1 MGGAVDS
8 RGATGSIVVFW
19 DNRMLELVD
28 LQKGLFSISCTF
40 KSCKDGFTWTFIG
53 VYGPTLRRKRES
65 FWEELGAI
73 KGLWN
78 GPWCVAGDFNAILR
92 PEECNRGGRLN
103 SIMRRFAEVIEELEL
118 KDLPM
123 VGGPFTWTGGA
134 DNQSFSRLD
143 RFLVNEEW
151 DSHFGDARQFLLPR
165 PMAYGGE

>member
-1 MGGAVDS
+1 MDVY
-8 RGATGSIVVFW
+8 R
-19 DNRMLELVD
+19 
-28 LQKGLFSISCTF
+28 
-40 KSCKDGFTWTFIG
+40 
-53 VYGPTLRRKRES
+53 VYGPTLRRERES

-78 GPWCVAGDFNAILR
+78 GPWCVARDFNAILR

-165 PMAYGGE
+165 PMSDHFPILMDGGGLRRGPIPFRFENMWLKAEGVKDLLK